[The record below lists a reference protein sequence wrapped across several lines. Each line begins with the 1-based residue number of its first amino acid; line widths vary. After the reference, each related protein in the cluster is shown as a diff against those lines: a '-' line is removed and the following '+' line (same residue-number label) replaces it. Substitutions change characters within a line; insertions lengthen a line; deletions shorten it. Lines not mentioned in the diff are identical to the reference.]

1 MTTSESS
8 KANHQ
13 SSSYLPEWTPN
24 DPVFWEREGKARAWK
39 TLWVT
44 TFGLTLAF
52 AVWFM
57 VSAIVV
63 RLNDIGFN
71 LSKDQLFWLTAMPG
85 LAAGLTRLRHMFLV
99 PTYGSR
105 TTLTV
110 STLGLLIPAV
120 GWGLAVQNPET
131 PFWALLTLAFLAGMG
146 GGNFSSFMPST
157 SLFFPKKMQG
167 AALGIQAGIGN
178 FGVSLVQFLT
188 PWVVGVNL
196 FWFLGS
202 QSEQWVFAG
211 KTSTIWLQNASW
223 VYIPWLIAAAAL
235 SWLLIRSVPI
245 KANMK
250 EQLAIFGDKHTW
262 IMTSIYM
269 MTFGAFSG
277 LAAAFPLLIKTLYG
291 GFENAPLPLKFA
303 FLGPLIG
310 SAVRVLFGLIADK
323 TGGAILTS
331 ISAVGMGLSAIAV
344 TFYVTPTDLTTFPL
358 FVGTMLAIFFF
369 SGIGNA
375 ATFRQMPII
384 FNPPYSAGVIGWT
397 AAIAA
402 FGPFIVSMLISFN
415 LAASGNV
422 KGFFY
427 GLAVFCVLNLGLNWY
442 FYGRRGAEKPS

>member
-1 MTTSESS
+1 MTTTDPSP
-8 KANHQ
+8 AR
-13 SSSYLPEWTPN
+13 SSSWLPAWQPN
-24 DPVFWEREGKARAWK
+24 DPAFWEAEGKTRAWR

-63 RLNDIGFN
+63 RLNDIGFA

-105 TTLTV
+105 LTLTI

-120 GWGLAVQNPET
+120 GWGLAVQNPQT
-131 PFWALLTLAFLAGMG
+131 PYWVLLALAFLAGMG

-167 AALGIQAGIGN
+167 TALGIQAGIGN

-202 QSEQWVFAG
+202 KSENWVFAG
-211 KTSTIWLQNASW
+211 KTQQIWLQNASW

-235 SWLLIRSVPI
+235 SWWLIRSVPI
-245 KANMK
+245 KANVK

-310 SAVRVLFGLIADK
+310 STVRVLFGLIADK
-323 TGGAILTS
+323 TGGAVLTT
-331 ISAVGMGLSAIAV
+331 VSAIGMAVCAVLV
-344 TFYVTPTDLTTFPL
+344 TFYVTPTDLEQFPM
-358 FVGTMLAIFFF
+358 FVATMLGIFFF

-375 ATFRQMPII
+375 STFRQMPII
-384 FNPPYSAGVIGWT
+384 FNPPQSAGVIGWT

-402 FGPFIVSMLISFN
+402 FGPFIVSMLISFT
-415 LAASGNV
+415 LTAAGNV
-422 KGFFY
+422 KPFFF
-427 GLAVFCVLNLGLNWY
+427 GLAVFCLFNLALNWW
-442 FYGRRGAEKPS
+442 FYNRPGAEKPS

>member
-1 MTTSESS
+1 MTTSKPGAPRSS
-8 KANHQ
+8 TW
-13 SSSYLPEWTPN
+13 LPRWEPN
-24 DPVFWEREGKARAWK
+24 DPAFWESEGKGRAWR

-44 TFGLTLAF
+44 TFSLTLAF

-63 RLNDIGFN
+63 RLNDIGF
-71 LSKDQLFWLTAMPG
+71 SFSGQQLFWLTAMPG
-85 LAAGLTRLRHMFLV
+85 LAAGITRLVHMFLV
-99 PTYGSR
+99 PMYGSR
-105 TTLTV
+105 HTLTLG
-110 STLGLLIPAV
+110 TLSLLIPAV
-120 GWGLAVQNPET
+120 GWGIAVQNPET
-131 PFWALLTLAFLAGMG
+131 SFTTFMVLAFLAGLG

-167 AALGIQAGIGN
+167 TALGIQAGIGN

-196 FWFLGS
+196 FWFIPGG
-202 QSEQWVFAG
+202 EQVWRWAG
-211 KTSTIWLQNASW
+211 KTSNIWLQNAAW
-223 VYIPWLIAAAAL
+223 VYIPWLLLGAAL
-235 SWLLIRSVPI
+235 TWLFVRSVPI
-245 KANMK
+245 KANFR
-250 EQLAIFGDKHTW
+250 EQFAIFGDKHTW

-277 LAAAFPLLIKTLYG
+277 LAAAFPLLIKNLYG

-310 SAVRVLFGLIADK
+310 STVRVLFGLIADR

-331 ISAVGMGLSAIAV
+331 VSAVGMAVSALLVAN
-344 TFYVTPTDLTTFPL
+344 YVTPTSLDQFPY
-358 FVGTMLAIFFF
+358 FVATMLGIFFF

-375 ATFRQMPII
+375 STFRQMPII
-384 FNPPYSAGVIGWT
+384 FNPPQSAGVIGWT

-402 FGPFIVSMLISFN
+402 FGPFIVSMLISTVTV
-415 LAASGNV
+415 ATGNV
-422 KGFFY
+422 KPFFY
-427 GLAVFCVLNLGLNWY
+427 GLAAFCLFNLALNWY